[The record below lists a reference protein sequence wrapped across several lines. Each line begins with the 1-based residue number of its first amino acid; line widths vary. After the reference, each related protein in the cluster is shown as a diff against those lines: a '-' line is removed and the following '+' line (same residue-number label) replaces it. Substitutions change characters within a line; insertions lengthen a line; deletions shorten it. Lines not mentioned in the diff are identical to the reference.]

1 MTPTLDAALLCS
13 SRAGSDLGR
22 ESGLVWGALF
32 TWCNVPIMGPY
43 IQVESLGLHIIVF
56 MIIGRPIVI
65 AISQFNSC
73 NTKKIKHARWSNL
86 ENVLNLSCFLV
97 VWSIIPNQFFI
108 STFFCFYLILN
119 QPKKTIHFVDFFTL
133 SSFDGWPYT
142 TELYNIKVQ
151 VSKYWA
157 YLGLMHM

>member
-73 NTKKIKHARWSNL
+73 NTKKIKHTRWSNL
-86 ENVLNLSCFLV
+86 EMCLTCLVSLWSGPSFQTNSLFLHFSAFIWYWISQKRQFILSTSLLCHRLMAGHTPQNY
-97 VWSIIPNQFFI
+97 II
-108 STFFCFYLILN
+108 
-119 QPKKTIHFVDFFTL
+119 
-133 SSFDGWPYT
+133 
-142 TELYNIKVQ
+142 
-151 VSKYWA
+151 
-157 YLGLMHM
+157 